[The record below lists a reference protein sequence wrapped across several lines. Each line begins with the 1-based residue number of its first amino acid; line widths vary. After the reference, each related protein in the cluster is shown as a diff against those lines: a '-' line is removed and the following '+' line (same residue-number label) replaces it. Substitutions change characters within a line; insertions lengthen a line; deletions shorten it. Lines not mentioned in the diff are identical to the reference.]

1 MILDCIDNIID
12 GMKVFMPSGI
22 EATIYK
28 DDDKIVV
35 EYRDK
40 LDSYTDTYTQ
50 DEFGN
55 LIKEGI
61 IFNEP
66 SQLVMESKLNENKIE
81 AATRL
86 EKIARKC
93 KDVRIRQNASSLL
106 DAMNLG
112 VDVKDEVHK
121 LFKEV
126 DKMKEKNESILCALS
141 KELKEALNENDF
153 SDKLTKEVYLKS
165 KEKSVEELADDYGV
179 PKEKIKKIILK
190 GKSKVDNDLI
200 TESKKQRKNRLKED
214 YDARYT
220 DINDL
225 DFPDAFANTVD
236 VNEEGEVLSLSD
248 IASQIAEIKT
258 SLLDEINSLKAE
270 VQALKDV
277 AKPVEETEIIE
288 PEENLEELAEVE
300 DEEIE
305 DDEQTEDEEI
315 EDEEIEEDEEL
326 QEDLNDTKKAIDKIV
341 GTTKNTKEIK
351 AAIDIL
357 TDNDKEEEDAKEY
370 AIDKLKESLVQTSK
384 TSKLSQILR

>member
-1 MILDCIDNIID
+1 MILDCIDSIID

-22 EATIYK
+22 GATIYK
-28 DDDKIVV
+28 DGDKIIV

-93 KDVRIRQNASSLL
+93 KDVKIRQNASSLL

-112 VDVKDEVHK
+112 VDVKDEIHK

-126 DKMKEKNESILCALS
+126 DKMKEKNESILYALS
-141 KELKEALNENDF
+141 KELKEALNENAF
-153 SDKLTKEVYLKS
+153 SDDLAKKVYLKS
-165 KEKSVEELADDYGV
+165 KEKSVEELADDYRV

-200 TESKKQRKNRLKED
+200 TESKKQSKNRLKED

-225 DFPDAFANTVD
+225 DFPDALADTVD

-258 SLLDEINSLKAE
+258 SLLDEINSLKVE
-270 VQALKDV
+270 VQALKDI

-288 PEENLEELAEVE
+288 PEENPEELVDAE

-305 DDEQTEDEEI
+305 DDEQVEEEI
-315 EDEEIEEDEEL
+315 ENEEIEEDEEL

-384 TSKLSQILR
+384 TSKLSRILR

>member
-1 MILDCIDNIID
+1 MILDCIDSIID

-28 DDDKIVV
+28 DDDKIIV

-40 LDSYTDTYTQ
+40 LDSYTDIYTQ

-93 KDVRIRQNASSLL
+93 KDVKIRQNASSLL

-112 VDVKDEVHK
+112 VDVKDEIHK

-126 DKMKEKNESILCALS
+126 DKMKEKNESILYALS
-141 KELKEALNENDF
+141 KELKEALNENAF
-153 SDKLTKEVYLKS
+153 SDDLAKKVYLKS

-200 TESKKQRKNRLKED
+200 TESKKQSKNRLKED

-225 DFPDAFANTVD
+225 DFPDALADTVD

-258 SLLDEINSLKAE
+258 SLLDEINSLKVE
-270 VQALKDV
+270 VQALKDI

-288 PEENLEELAEVE
+288 PEENPEELVDAE

-305 DDEQTEDEEI
+305 DDEQVEEEI
-315 EDEEIEEDEEL
+315 ENEEIEEDEEL

-384 TSKLSQILR
+384 TSKLSRILR

>member
-1 MILDCIDNIID
+1 MILDCIDSIID

-28 DDDKIVV
+28 DGDKIVV

-61 IFNEP
+61 VFNEP

-93 KDVRIRQNASSLL
+93 KDVKIRQNASSLL

-126 DKMKEKNESILCALS
+126 DKMKEKNESILYALS
-141 KELKEALNENDF
+141 KELKEALNENAF
-153 SDKLTKEVYLKS
+153 SDDLAKKVYLKS

-200 TESKKQRKNRLKED
+200 TESKKQSKNRLKED

-225 DFPDAFANTVD
+225 DFPDALADTVD

-258 SLLDEINSLKAE
+258 SLLDEINSLKVE
-270 VQALKDV
+270 VQALKDI

-288 PEENLEELAEVE
+288 PEENPEELVDAE

-305 DDEQTEDEEI
+305 DDEQVEEEI
-315 EDEEIEEDEEL
+315 ENEEIEEDEEL

-384 TSKLSQILR
+384 TSKLSRILR

>member
-1 MILDCIDNIID
+1 MILDCIDSIID

-28 DDDKIVV
+28 DDDKIIV
-35 EYRDK
+35 EYRDR

-55 LIKEGI
+55 LIKAGI
-61 IFNEP
+61 VFNEP

-93 KDVRIRQNASSLL
+93 KDVKIRQNASSLL

-126 DKMKEKNESILCALS
+126 DKMKEKNESILYALS
-141 KELKEALNENDF
+141 KELKEALNENAF
-153 SDKLTKEVYLKS
+153 SDDLAKKVYLKS

-200 TESKKQRKNRLKED
+200 TESKKQSKNRLKED

-225 DFPDAFANTVD
+225 DFPDALADTVD

-258 SLLDEINSLKAE
+258 SLLDEINSLKVE
-270 VQALKDV
+270 VQALKDI

-288 PEENLEELAEVE
+288 PEENPEELVDAE

-305 DDEQTEDEEI
+305 DDEQVEEEI
-315 EDEEIEEDEEL
+315 ENEEIEEDEEL

-384 TSKLSQILR
+384 TSKLSRILR

>member
-1 MILDCIDNIID
+1 MILDCIDSIID

-61 IFNEP
+61 VFNEP

-126 DKMKEKNESILCALS
+126 DKMKEKNEGILCALS

-214 YDARYT
+214 YDVRYT

-225 DFPDAFANTVD
+225 DFPDALADTVD

-248 IASQIAEIKT
+248 IASQIAGIKT
-258 SLLDEINSLKAE
+258 SLLDEINSLKVE

-277 AKPVEETEIIE
+277 VKPVEETEIIE
-288 PEENLEELAEVE
+288 PEENLEELTQVE

-305 DDEQTEDEEI
+305 DDEQTEEI
-315 EDEEIEEDEEL
+315 ENEEIEEDEEL

-384 TSKLSQILR
+384 TSKLSRILR

>member
-1 MILDCIDNIID
+1 MILDCIDSIID

-28 DDDKIVV
+28 DGDKIVV

-61 IFNEP
+61 VFNEP

-112 VDVKDEVHK
+112 VDVRDEVHK

-214 YDARYT
+214 YDVRYT

-225 DFPDAFANTVD
+225 DFPDALADTVD

-258 SLLDEINSLKAE
+258 SLLDEINSLKVE
-270 VQALKDV
+270 VQALKDA

-315 EDEEIEEDEEL
+315 EDEEL

>member
-1 MILDCIDNIID
+1 MILDCIDSIID

-61 IFNEP
+61 VFNEP

-126 DKMKEKNESILCALS
+126 DKMKEKNEGILCALS

-200 TESKKQRKNRLKED
+200 TESKKQRKNRLKEA

-225 DFPDAFANTVD
+225 DFPDALADTVD

-315 EDEEIEEDEEL
+315 ENEEIEEDEEL

>member
-1 MILDCIDNIID
+1 MILDCIDSIID

-28 DDDKIVV
+28 DGDKIVV

-61 IFNEP
+61 VFNEP

-112 VDVKDEVHK
+112 VDVRDEVHK

-214 YDARYT
+214 YDVRYT

-225 DFPDAFANTVD
+225 DFPDALADTVD

-258 SLLDEINSLKAE
+258 SLLDEINSLKVE
-270 VQALKDV
+270 VQALKDI

-288 PEENLEELAEVE
+288 PEENPEELVDTE

-305 DDEQTEDEEI
+305 DDEQVEE
-315 EDEEIEEDEEL
+315 EVENEEIEEDEEL

>member
-28 DDDKIVV
+28 DGDKIIV
-35 EYRDK
+35 EYRDR

-50 DEFGN
+50 NEFGN

-126 DKMKEKNESILCALS
+126 DKMKEKNESILYALS
-141 KELKEALNENDF
+141 KELKEALNENAF
-153 SDKLTKEVYLKS
+153 SDDLAKKVYLKS

-200 TESKKQRKNRLKED
+200 AESKKQRKNRLKED

-225 DFPDAFANTVD
+225 DFPDALADTVD

-258 SLLDEINSLKAE
+258 SLLDEINSLKVE
-270 VQALKDV
+270 VQALKDI

-288 PEENLEELAEVE
+288 PEENPEELVDAE
-300 DEEIE
+300 DEEIK
-305 DDEQTEDEEI
+305 DDEQVEEEI
-315 EDEEIEEDEEL
+315 ENEEIEEDEEL

-341 GTTKNTKEIK
+341 STTKNTKEIK

-384 TSKLSQILR
+384 TSKLSRILR

>member
-1 MILDCIDNIID
+1 MILDCIDSIID

-28 DDDKIVV
+28 DDDKIIV
-35 EYRDK
+35 EYRDR

-61 IFNEP
+61 VFNEP

-93 KDVRIRQNASSLL
+93 KDVKIRQNASSLL

-126 DKMKEKNESILCALS
+126 DKMKEKNESILYALS
-141 KELKEALNENDF
+141 KELKEALNENAF
-153 SDKLTKEVYLKS
+153 SDDLTKKVYLKS

-200 TESKKQRKNRLKED
+200 TESKKQSKNRLKED
-214 YDARYT
+214 YDVRYT

-225 DFPDAFANTVD
+225 DFPDALADTVD

-248 IASQIAEIKT
+248 IASQIAGIKT
-258 SLLDEINSLKAE
+258 SLLDEINSLKVE
-270 VQALKDV
+270 VQALKDI
-277 AKPVEETEIIE
+277 AKPVEETEIVE
-288 PEENLEELAEVE
+288 PEELVDAEN
-300 DEEIE
+300 EEIE
-305 DDEQTEDEEI
+305 DDEQTEEI
-315 EDEEIEEDEEL
+315 ENEEIEEDEEL

-384 TSKLSQILR
+384 TSKLSRILR